1 MPFRRSD
8 LADLSYFLAIA
19 RHRNFR
25 KAATEL
31 GVSASALSHS
41 LRGLEE
47 RLKVRLLNRTN
58 RSVTLTAAGEELQG
72 AIREPFAAIHE
83 AENLLNLHRDAPTGR
98 VRINVPDEA
107 AMRLLVPVLP
117 EFVSRYPDVEVDI
130 SVDNTM
136 VDVIEAGFDAG
147 IRFGGTVPEDMIA
160 QRLSSDFRWVV
171 AGAPG
176 YFERHGEPKHPE
188 DLMHH
193 RCIRLR
199 LGNGRMYHWDFEQGD
214 DVLALDV
221 PGPVIV
227 DNASASRALGLSGMG
242 LMYAAEPAI
251 APLVAQGRLRLT
263 LEDWASP
270 AQAISSTIPAVG
282 RCRMACGFWWISSG
296 SSGRWDNDQK
306 SSVSMLAFIAGE

>member
-47 RLKVRLLNRTN
+47 RLKVRLVNRTN
-58 RSVTLTAAGEELQG
+58 RSVTLTAAGEDLQA
-72 AIREPFAAIHE
+72 AIRDPFAAIHE
-83 AENLLNLHRDAPTGR
+83 AEDLLNLHRDAPTGR
-98 VRINVPDEA
+98 VRLNVPDEA
-107 AMRLLVPVLP
+107 AMRMLAPVLP
-117 EFVSRYPDVEVDI
+117 EFVARYPDVELDI

-160 QRLSSDFRWVV
+160 QRLSPDFRWVV
-171 AGAPG
+171 AGAPA
-176 YFERHGEPKHPE
+176 YFAKHGEPQHPE

-193 RCIRLR
+193 QCIRLR
-199 LGNGRMYHWDFEQGD
+199 LGNGRMYNWDFDRGEES
-214 DVLALDV
+214 LALAV
-221 PGPVIV
+221 PGGIIV
-227 DNASASRALGLSGMG
+227 DNGSVSRALALSGMG

-251 APLVAQGRLRLT
+251 APLLADGSLRAVLQ
-263 LEDWASP
+263 EWASP
-270 AQAISSTIPAVG
+270 GPGYFIYYSSRRQVPRGLRLLIDLIREMKPLG
-282 RCRMACGFWWISSG
+282 
-296 SSGRWDNDQK
+296 
-306 SSVSMLAFIAGE
+306 

>member
-83 AENLLNLHRDAPTGR
+83 EENLLNLHRDAPTGR

-242 LMYAAEPAI
+242 LLYAAEPAI

-270 AQAISSTIPAVG
+270 GPGYFIYYSSRRQVPHGLRLLVDLIRELRPLG
-282 RCRMACGFWWISSG
+282 
-296 SSGRWDNDQK
+296 
-306 SSVSMLAFIAGE
+306 

>member
-58 RSVTLTAAGEELQG
+58 RSVTLTAAGEDLHA
-72 AIREPFAAIHE
+72 AIHEPFAAIQG
-83 AENLLNLHRDAPTGR
+83 AEDILNHHRDAPAGR
-98 VRINVPDEA
+98 VRINVSDEA
-107 AMRLLVPVLP
+107 ATQLLAPVLP
-117 EFVSRYPDVEVDI
+117 EFVSRYPDVELDI
-130 SVDNTM
+130 CVDNTL

-160 QRLSSDFRWVV
+160 QRLSADFRWVV
-171 AGAPG
+171 AAAPS
-176 YFERHGEPKHPE
+176 YLERHGIPQHPD
-188 DLMHH
+188 DLTQHQ
-193 RCIRLR
+193 CIRLR
-199 LGNGRMYHWDFEQGD
+199 LGNGRMYAWDFEKGD
-214 DVLALDV
+214 KVLALPV
-221 PGPVIV
+221 PGGITVNSGWTNI
-227 DNASASRALGLSGMG
+227 ALALNGVG
-242 LMYAAEPAI
+242 LMYAAEPTI
-251 APLVAQGRLRLT
+251 APLVAQGRLQLV

-270 AQAISSTIPAVG
+270 GPGYFIYHSSRRQVPRGLRLLVDLIREIRPLG
-282 RCRMACGFWWISSG
+282 
-296 SSGRWDNDQK
+296 
-306 SSVSMLAFIAGE
+306 

>member
-47 RLKVRLLNRTN
+47 RLKVRLVNRTN
-58 RSVTLTAAGEELQG
+58 RSVTLTAAGEDLHA
-72 AIREPFAAIHE
+72 AIRDPFAAIHD
-83 AENLLNLHRDAPTGR
+83 AEDLLNLHRDAPTGR

-107 AMRLLVPVLP
+107 ATRLLAPVLP
-117 EFVSRYPDVEVDI
+117 AFIARYPDIEVDI
-130 SVDNTM
+130 CVDNTL
-136 VDVIEAGFDAG
+136 VDVIEEGFDAG

-160 QRLSSDFRWVV
+160 QRLSADFRWVV
-171 AGAPG
+171 AGAPA
-176 YFERHGEPKHPE
+176 YLERFGVPQHPQ
-188 DLMHH
+188 DLMRHQ
-193 RCIRLR
+193 CIRLR

-214 DVLALDV
+214 ETHALAV
-221 PGPVIV
+221 PGGVTV
-227 DNASASRALGLSGMG
+227 DNGGICRALALSGMG

-251 APLVAQGRLRLT
+251 ADLVAQDRLRVVLS
-263 LEDWASP
+263 DWSSP
-270 AQAISSTIPAVG
+270 GPGYFIYYSSRRQVPRGLRLLIDLIREMRPLG
-282 RCRMACGFWWISSG
+282 
-296 SSGRWDNDQK
+296 
-306 SSVSMLAFIAGE
+306 L

>member
-47 RLKVRLLNRTN
+47 RLKVRLVNRTN
-58 RSVTLTAAGEELQG
+58 RSVTLTAAGEDLEG
-72 AIREPFAAIHE
+72 AIRDPFAAIHD
-83 AENLLNLHRDAPTGR
+83 AEELLNLHRDAPTGR

-107 AMRLLVPVLP
+107 ATRLLAPVIP
-117 EFVSRYPDVEVDI
+117 EFVSRYPEVELDI
-130 SVDNTM
+130 CVDNTL
-136 VDVIEAGFDAG
+136 VDVIEEGFDAG

-160 QRLSSDFRWVV
+160 QRLSPDFRWLV
-171 AGAPG
+171 AGAPA
-176 YFERHGEPKHPE
+176 YFERFGEPEHPR

-199 LGNGRMYHWDFEQGD
+199 LGNGRMYHWDFEQGQE
-214 DVLALDV
+214 VFALDV
-221 PGPVIV
+221 PGPVTV
-227 DNASASRALGLSGMG
+227 DNNSACLALALSGMG
-242 LMYAAEPAI
+242 LMYAAEPGI
-251 APLVAQGRLRLT
+251 ASLVAQGRLRTT
-263 LEDWASP
+263 LAEWSSP
-270 AQAISSTIPAVG
+270 GPGYFIYYSSRRQVPRGMRLLVDLVREIRPLG
-282 RCRMACGFWWISSG
+282 
-296 SSGRWDNDQK
+296 
-306 SSVSMLAFIAGE
+306 

>member
-47 RLKVRLLNRTN
+47 RLKVRLVNRTN
-58 RSVTLTAAGEELQG
+58 RSVTLTAAGEDLHG
-72 AIREPFAAIHE
+72 AIRDPFAAIHE
-83 AENLLNLHRDAPTGR
+83 AEDMLNLHRDAPAGR

-117 EFVSRYPDVEVDI
+117 EFVARYPDVELDVC
-130 SVDNTM
+130 VDNAL
-136 VDVIEAGFDAG
+136 VDVIDAGFDAG

-160 QRLSSDFRWVV
+160 QRLSADFRWVV
-171 AGAPG
+171 AGAPD
-176 YFERHGEPKHPE
+176 YFERHGEPLHPT

-193 RCIRLR
+193 QCIRLR
-199 LGNGRMYHWDFEQGD
+199 LGTGRMYNWEFERGEEA
-214 DVLALDV
+214 LALAV
-221 PGPVIV
+221 PGAITV
-227 DNASASRALGLSGMG
+227 DNGSTASALALRGLGV
-242 LMYAAEPAI
+242 MYTSEGAVAAMVE
-251 APLVAQGRLRLT
+251 QGRLRVVLS
-263 LEDWASP
+263 DWASP
-270 AQAISSTIPAVG
+270 GPGYFIYYSSRRQVPRGLQLLVDLIRELRPLG
-282 RCRMACGFWWISSG
+282 
-296 SSGRWDNDQK
+296 
-306 SSVSMLAFIAGE
+306 L